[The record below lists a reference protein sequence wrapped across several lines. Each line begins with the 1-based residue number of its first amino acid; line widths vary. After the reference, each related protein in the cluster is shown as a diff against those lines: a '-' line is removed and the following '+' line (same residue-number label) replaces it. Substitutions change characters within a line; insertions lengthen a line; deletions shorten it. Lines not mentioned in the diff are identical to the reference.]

1 VAMTAFCK
9 CAVCGDT
16 WDDAK
21 GEHICCGRKKPSAC
35 KDCALTTVC
44 VILQAVPR
52 AATVEITECS
62 ARIPWSA
69 VR

>member
-1 VAMTAFCK
+1 MTMFCK
-9 CAVCGDT
+9 CATCGDT

-21 GEHICCGRKKPSAC
+21 EEHVCCGKKKPPAC
-35 KDCALTTVC
+35 KECAVTTVC
-44 VILQAVPR
+44 AILQAVPSGIS
-52 AATVEITECS
+52 VEITKCS